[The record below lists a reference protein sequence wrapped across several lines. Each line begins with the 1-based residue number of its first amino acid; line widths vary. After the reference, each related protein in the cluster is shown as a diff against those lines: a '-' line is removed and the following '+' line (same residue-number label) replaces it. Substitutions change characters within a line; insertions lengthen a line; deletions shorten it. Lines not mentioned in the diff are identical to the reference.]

1 MYEYGYNNYSLKN
14 IINENDIATQIT
26 ISNGSKNTKNLDL
39 LVDNSIIALIKNSEL
54 NNEVIPEIILN
65 NNISAPIEEGNIMG
79 YIKYNIDDVD
89 YTVNLIASHNV
100 EKSFFANANIYIIV
114 ILIFIITF
122 SLLTIISKLKYTR
135 KFKY

>member
-1 MYEYGYNNYSLKN
+1 
-14 IINENDIATQIT
+14 
-26 ISNGSKNTKNLDL
+26 
-39 LVDNSIIALIKNSEL
+39 
-54 NNEVIPEIILN
+54 
-65 NNISAPIEEGNIMG
+65 MG

-114 ILIFIITF
+114 ILIFIIIF